1 MHRKPYCIGKIL
13 LMLVTILQRDGQC
26 VLQISLVKMEHY
38 EAMGNVGY
46 IQYIGSRYRLC
57 LTRISSDSPILVIL

>member
-1 MHRKPYCIGKIL
+1 
-13 LMLVTILQRDGQC
+13 MLVTILQSDGQW

-46 IQYIGSRYRLC
+46 VQYIGSRYHLC
-57 LTRISSDSPILVIL
+57 LHPHLLRLTNTGHTVAS